1 MKTND
6 VVINSTGVGT
16 LGRVAFIKRLL
27 EAKTTV
33 DSHVS
38 IVRANEKIIS
48 PQYLAW
54 SMLRYQPV
62 IEAAANGSTGQ
73 VELSKTFLE
82 DVDIVIPNKDV
93 EKQFETYLKPVV
105 KDIANREREAEQLV
119 ELRDWLLPMLMNGQV
134 SVK

>member
-1 MKTND
+1 
-6 VVINSTGVGT
+6 
-16 LGRVAFIKRLL
+16 
-27 EAKTTV
+27 
-33 DSHVS
+33 
-38 IVRANEKIIS
+38 
-48 PQYLAW
+48 
-54 SMLRYQPV
+54 MLRYQPV

-119 ELRDWLLPMLMNGQV
+119 EPRDWLLPMLMNGQV
-134 SVK
+134 TVK